1 MRVCSDD
8 EPGGNII
15 HASYID
21 GEQDPSATV
30 PPSAGSWLLSSPK
43 LIVGGCCMQVVSL
56 SGKPTTTLRKRA
68 ENLGIDIFV
77 EKDGESIST
86 LASVGVVA
94 LCTSK
99 VNIIASDK
107 AMQLLKNIGVGKGV
121 KETLRYYRSKA
132 KEAQATGVMPETSEE
147 EQEGDDG

>member
-1 MRVCSDD
+1 
-8 EPGGNII
+8 
-15 HASYID
+15 
-21 GEQDPSATV
+21 
-30 PPSAGSWLLSSPK
+30 
-43 LIVGGCCMQVVSL
+43 MQVVSL

-132 KEAQATGVMPETSEE
+132 KEAQATGVMPKTSEE